1 MNGNLCALTMKTTIL
16 GFLILMTLFFSCS
29 GTNTPLKNNTGSFSE
44 SEVKMILASDTL
56 SPMRVYKITN
66 LRDSLLLRS
75 KSSYIKPDPNN
86 KVLIRL
92 IKRLYRTV
100 TDSMS
105 LGVGIAAPQ
114 VGVLKNIVWV
124 QRFDKENFPF
134 EVFLNPVIT
143 QYSQKKQT
151 YREGCLSIPNRN
163 EILNNRAYAILV
175 DYDTQYGEH
184 KVEMVEGF
192 TSVIFQHEID
202 HLNGI
207 LYLDHLNKEI
217 YDAQK
222 GD

>member
-1 MNGNLCALTMKTTIL
+1 MKTTIL
-16 GFLILMTLFFSCS
+16 GFLIVMALFFSCS
-29 GTNTPLKNNTGSFSE
+29 GTKTPLKNNIGSFSE
-44 SEVKMILASDTL
+44 SEVKMILSSDTL

-66 LRDSLLLRS
+66 QRDSLLLRS

-105 LGVGIAAPQ
+105 LGAGIAAPQ

-134 EVFLNPVIT
+134 EVYLNPMIIG
-143 QYSQKKQT
+143 YSEKKQT
-151 YREGCLSIPNRN
+151 YKEGCLSIPNRS
-163 EILNNRAYAILV
+163 ETLNNRSYSIV
-175 DYDTQYGEH
+175 IVYDTVNGEDNT
-184 KVEMVEGF
+184 ETVEGF

-217 YDAQK
+217 NDANK
-222 GD
+222 SD